1 MPITWI
7 GGEKE
12 KENDDAAAAIFNG
25 TLINGKRERR
35 RGRNRISNFAVPF
48 NTAAAA
54 VTAPKW
60 RSVRIEELLWEQR
73 SHPLRRL
80 AEILLMNFK
89 KRQTERAKED
99 VLVFN

>member
-7 GGEKE
+7 GGGE
-12 KENDDAAAAIFNG
+12 KENDDDDAAAAIFNG
-25 TLINGKRERR
+25 TLINGGREREGGERR

-48 NTAAAA
+48 NAAAAAA

-60 RSVRIEELLWEQR
+60 RSVRIEGLLWEQR

-80 AEILLMNFK
+80 AEILFMKFRRDRL
-89 KRQTERAKED
+89 RG
-99 VLVFN
+99 

>member
-7 GGEKE
+7 GGGEKE
-12 KENDDAAAAIFNG
+12 KEDGDAAAAAAIFNG

-80 AEILLMNFK
+80 AEIPFRK
-89 KRQTERAKED
+89 
-99 VLVFN
+99 F